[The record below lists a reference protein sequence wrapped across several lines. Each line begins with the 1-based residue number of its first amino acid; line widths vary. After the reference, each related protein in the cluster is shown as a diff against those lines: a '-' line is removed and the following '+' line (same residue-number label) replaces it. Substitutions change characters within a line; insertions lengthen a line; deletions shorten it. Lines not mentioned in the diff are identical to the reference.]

1 MAVKAAEI
9 AIDKKANDTLVLQ
22 LKDLS
27 TIADYLV
34 ICSGDNPAQVKAIA
48 DAIDEH
54 FSKQKIPRLGRE
66 GMEFARWVL
75 IDYGDFIV
83 NIFNED
89 TRAFYELEKMWIDAP
104 RVPLKKDN

>member
-9 AIDKKANDTLVLQ
+9 ANDKKANDTIVLQ

-48 DAIDEH
+48 EAIDDY
-54 FSKQKIPRLGRE
+54 FSSQKATRLGRE

-75 IDYGDFIV
+75 LDYGDIV
-83 NIFNED
+83 INIFNEEA
-89 TRAFYELEKMWIDAP
+89 RAFYDLEKMWIDAP
-104 RVPLKKDN
+104 RIHVEKE